1 MVGGQCAELRV
12 EKIENWMF
20 HDVSSMFLQCFFNVS
35 SMLVMLV
42 MHIQNLSK
50 PVILG
55 SFWVSDRFGSLDS
68 GFANISTSRS
78 CGAIDFPA
86 TGSKVLW
93 PTEPLGASQSAKS
106 HSECAFAKEQFG
118 HTLCRLKEERN
129 SHMLSSS
136 WDNCKLNILTC
147 VSAAGQFLLC
157 SWLCC
162 AATRWLG
169 IQT

>member
-12 EKIENWMF
+12 EKIEIWMF
-20 HDVSSMFLQCFFNVS
+20 HNVSSMFLQCFFNVS

-55 SFWVSDRFGSLDS
+55 S
-68 GFANISTSRS
+68 

-93 PTEPLGASQSAKS
+93 PTEPPGASQSAKS

-169 IQT
+169 IQTCQGLVR